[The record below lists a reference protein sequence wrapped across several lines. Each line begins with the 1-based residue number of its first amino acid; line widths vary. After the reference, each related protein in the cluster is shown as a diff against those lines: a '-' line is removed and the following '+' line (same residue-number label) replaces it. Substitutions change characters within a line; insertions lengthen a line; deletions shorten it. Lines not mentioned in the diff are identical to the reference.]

1 MLSNLDL
8 AVILSVFTGLCYI
21 LTYLYYIG
29 FFMHYKLPV
38 EFIDID
44 VKAVIL
50 TMLIL
55 SPSILILIINLLL
68 NFKNKA
74 QSNNMINRNEKR
86 EIKDL
91 DKEINNL
98 DYNNKSYYKSIVD
111 LKIKLSSLKND
122 IEEKLTGKLPNVERE
137 SLEEEKSK
145 INKLE
150 KEIKELEQAAE
161 KIEQNLAYENTNL
174 NDVKE
179 RLFKLRIQMVK
190 RLSILS
196 ILSCILVLLMVYF
209 LKANLYIVIYFII
222 GQLGLLWLT
231 EMLYREK
238 KFFLIAISI
247 IIYLVIFAYSSGVNY
262 AYLQEKHIIF
272 EVEENHYIALT
283 VYKDKFLYAQYNLET
298 NQVEDRFS
306 LINIKDVKSFSKR
319 KTGKIKVINKPL
331 FEQ

>member
-1 MLSNLDL
+1 ML
-8 AVILSVFTGLCYI
+8 
-21 LTYLYYIG
+21 
-29 FFMHYKLPV
+29 
-38 EFIDID
+38 
-44 VKAVIL
+44 
-50 TMLIL
+50 
-55 SPSILILIINLLL
+55 
-68 NFKNKA
+68 
-74 QSNNMINRNEKR
+74 NE
-86 EIKDL
+86 
-91 DKEINNL
+91 
-98 DYNNKSYYKSIVD
+98 
-111 LKIKLSSLKND
+111 
-122 IEEKLTGKLPNVERE
+122 KLPNTKKEF
-137 SLEEEKSK
+137 LEEEINK
-145 INKLE
+145 IQKLE
-150 KEIKELEQAAE
+150 KEIQELEQGNE
-161 KIEQNLAYENTNL
+161 EIEQRLTYEKANL

-209 LKANLYIVIYFII
+209 LKANLYIVIYFIV

-231 EMLYREK
+231 EMLYRKK

-272 EVEENHYIALT
+272 EEEENHYIALT
-283 VYKDKFLYAQYNLET
+283 VYKDKFLYAQYDLET
-298 NQVEDRFS
+298 NQVKDRFS